1 MTIGPKRMRLGTR
14 GSRLAL
20 IQSELVA
27 ARLRERG
34 VEIELVTVV
43 TKGDVRPPDAP
54 VGEGIFVTALERA
67 LVAGEI
73 DLAVHSAKD
82 LPLDQE
88 TSLVIAAYPERADP
102 RDALVTRGGESSLEA
117 LPPRAKVGTDSPRR
131 TGFVHAIRPDLEVI
145 PLHGNVDTRL
155 RRLDSAEADAIV
167 IACAGLDRLGAGDRI
182 AARLDPALMPPAP
195 GQGALAV
202 QARRDDDEVLA
213 ALKPLDDPE
222 VRLAVIAER
231 AVLLAMGGGCRAPVG
246 ALAVPSE
253 GGRMSLLAGAASVD
267 GSSRHVLTARVG
279 DDGQAVARSASRAAD
294 ELKRMVTLP
303 TRAILDTRPDLD
315 PFWAA
320 SLEELGLR
328 VLHVPTIAI
337 DAAASPELVQAR
349 AKLDLY
355 DWVVVT
361 SKRGVEAL
369 LQGDAFAVPESVRW
383 AVVGASTAAALR
395 ERGVYADVIPET
407 ADSDA
412 IPAALAAHG
421 LLRGKRLLLARADI
435 AGGALPEQL
444 RREGAVVDDVVAY
457 TSVTGPERS
466 RPAVLDALADDE
478 LEAIVF
484 ASGSAVRGLV
494 HLAGDEVARARAL
507 KVFTIGPK
515 TSAVARELGFEV
527 TAEATMPGTEGL
539 LDAVREGFDKE
550 VERWVAS
557 QLPPAE

>member
-1 MTIGPKRMRLGTR
+1 MRLGTR

-34 VEIELVTVV
+34 VDVELVTVV
-43 TKGDVRPPDAP
+43 TKGDVRPPDAQI
-54 VGEGIFVTALERA
+54 GEGIFVTALERA

-88 TSLVIAAYPERADP
+88 PSLVIAAYPERADP

-167 IACAGLDRLGAGDRI
+167 IACAGLDRLGAGGRI

-213 ALKPLDDPE
+213 ALKPIDDPE

-231 AVLLAMGGGCRAPVG
+231 AVLRAMGGGCRAPVG
-246 ALAVPSE
+246 AVARSLD
-253 GGRMSLLAGAASVD
+253 GGSLSLLAGAVATD
-267 GSSRHVLTARVG
+267 GSRKHVLMGIFDDVMDGSLWQSALEVAGILMREVG
-279 DDGQAVARSASRAAD
+279 L
-294 ELKRMVTLP
+294 E
-303 TRAILDTRPDLD
+303 TRAILDTRPEVD
-315 PFWAA
+315 PMAVDGF
-320 SLEELGLR
+320 LRLGFRL
-328 VLHVPTIAI
+328 LHVPTIAI
-337 DAAASPELVQAR
+337 EAAGPQAELEHAR
-349 AKLDLY
+349 SRLRSY

-369 LQGDAFAVPESVRW
+369 LQGDEVEAPPSLRW
-383 AVVGASTAAALR
+383 AAVGARTAAALR
-395 ERGVYADVIPET
+395 EHGVQADVVPDE
-407 ADSDA
+407 ADSGS
-412 IPAALAAHG
+412 IPRAMAARG
-421 LLRGKRLLLARADI
+421 SLRGARVLLARADI

-457 TSVTGPERS
+457 TTVTGPERS
-466 RPAVLDALADDE
+466 RPAILDALNTGE
-478 LEAIVF
+478 LEAVVF

-527 TAEATMPGTEGL
+527 TAEATWPGVEGL
-539 LDAVREGFDKE
+539 LEAVREGFDKE

-557 QLPPAE
+557 QLPPAG